1 MCWVIDYRDHG
12 RTQVSGRYPSRRMA
26 QRMAVTSYARDGVT
40 DVMVRC
46 ERQSSVHVAQ
56 AADQTVA

>member
-12 RTQVSGRYPSRRMA
+12 RTQVSGRYPSRKMA

-46 ERQSSVHVAQ
+46 ERQSCVQVAQ
-56 AADQTVA
+56 AADQNVA